1 MRVMHVITG
10 LPSGGAERMLAR
22 IAIAAKSGGS
32 DQIVVSMMD
41 DGFFGAPL
49 REAGVRIKCLGLSQG
64 AVSPAALWSLA
75 KLIKTEKPDVLMTW
89 LYHADLA
96 GTFAAL
102 IAGFDLR
109 RVVWNVRCS
118 EMDFSRY
125 SWKTR
130 AIARALARLSARPGA
145 VAVNSRA
152 GIAAHQRI
160 GYAPKSWRLLPN
172 GFDLAEWRPD
182 MADRRDVRASLGL
195 ADAAIVGICVAR
207 LDPQK
212 DHATLLSA
220 FEEAARTH
228 ATLRLILVGAGT
240 DSIPLPT
247 GIRSRIIALGE
258 RRDVSKLL
266 RGADFAVSSSAYG
279 EGFPNVL
286 GEAMASGLPCIA
298 TDVGDAAEIVGETGL
313 IVPARETTSLA
324 AAIRSLAAMDSGERG
339 RLGTAARSRVC
350 EHFSIDRSLASY
362 QELWDE
368 LACL

>member
-1 MRVMHVITG
+1 
-10 LPSGGAERMLAR
+10 MLAR
-22 IAIAAKSGGS
+22 IAIAARNDGS

-41 DGFFGAPL
+41 DGFFGSPL
-49 REAGVRIKCLGLSQG
+49 REAGVRVECLGLTKGS
-64 AVSPAALWSLA
+64 ASPAALRSLA
-75 KLIKTEKPDVLMTW
+75 ALIKAEKPDVLMTW

-130 AIARALARLSARPGA
+130 AIARALALLSARPGA

-160 GYAPKSWRLLPN
+160 GYTPKAWRFLPN
-172 GFDLAEWRPD
+172 GFDLDEWRPD
-182 MADRRDVRASLGL
+182 MADRGAVRADLGL
-195 ADAAIVGICVAR
+195 ADTAIVGVCVAR

-220 FEEAARTH
+220 FEAAAH
-228 ATLRLILVGAGT
+228 ARGELRLVLVGNGT
-240 DSIPLPT
+240 HGIPLPPDGRT
-247 GIRSRIIALGE
+247 RVIALGE
-258 RRDVSKLL
+258 RRDVARLL

-313 IVPARETTSLA
+313 IVPARDAASLA
-324 AAIRSLAAMDSGERG
+324 AAMISLAEMDRGERS
-339 RLGTAARSRVC
+339 RLGVSARRRVC

-362 QELWDE
+362 KELWDD
-368 LACL
+368 LACSADRR